1 MSSWTFGYIL
11 VMNIFSPMK
20 LWLYL
25 SLILD
30 FTNIQ
35 FLNVNIT
42 AIYSFFGAKC
52 EKYWIFHNILEWPWT
67 TSLEKGQGLG
77 EFWAPFYWIDYGP
90 ILPKNI
96 GFRFS
101 NPLALLHGRCQTAIL
116 DIFLK
121 MMILVQCHLENLDI
135 YWYWIFCHI
144 WGYDYTFP

>member
-30 FTNIQ
+30 FRNIQ

-52 EKYWIFHNILEWPWT
+52 EKYWIFLEYIWMT
-67 TSLEKGQGLG
+67 
-77 EFWAPFYWIDYGP
+77 
-90 ILPKNI
+90 
-96 GFRFS
+96 
-101 NPLALLHGRCQTAIL
+101 L
-116 DIFLK
+116 DIILLGGGSRARRVLILWFLDWLWSNITEK
-121 MMILVQCHLENLDI
+121 QRVQSLRALNPFSTDVQISITLGFSRDYAKSSFWI
-135 YWYWIFCHI
+135 YF
-144 WGYDYTFP
+144 